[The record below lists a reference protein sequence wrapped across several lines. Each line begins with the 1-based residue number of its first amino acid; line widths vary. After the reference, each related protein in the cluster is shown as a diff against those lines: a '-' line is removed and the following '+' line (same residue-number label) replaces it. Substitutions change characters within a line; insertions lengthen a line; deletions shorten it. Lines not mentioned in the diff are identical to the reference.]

1 MVFTKLK
8 KILSYFKKIFRSGTK
23 MLRYYNLDFLR
34 AFAMMMGLVMHAPLL
49 FWQPDFAKVFGIGN
63 IAPAEEWINI
73 IGRYINNW
81 RMPLFFLLSG
91 FFSVLIIKRKGT
103 SQFIRDRLIRV
114 GLTCLVF
121 SSLYDIADGSFDFT
135 THHLW
140 FLYELMIFVFCF
152 SFLYRVQTIKDLLD
166 REISTRILLILFLW
180 LVATVPL
187 ANILNNWWHPLAWK
201 PSTTYFDLKLG
212 NMVYYFSYFLVG
224 VIFYSNQHI
233 FTKLKNSK
241 TILAIGILAV
251 LAFLLRVCS
260 DYLTLGGIDDLRNLA
275 QMQFDPIMV
284 ICNSLLIG
292 VNTILWC
299 LFFIGLT
306 SKFIVSGSA
315 ILRWFV
321 ELSYPIYIIHIIPIA
336 MMSALFYRAGLSQP
350 VILVLTII
358 AGFIVCVI
366 LYYILIKFTPLNWL
380 INGYSKSPLKI
391 KVWGR

>member
-23 MLRYYNLDFLR
+23 ILRYYNLDFLR

-140 FLYELMIFVFCF
+140 FLYELMIFVFFF

-366 LYYILIKFTPLNWL
+366 LYYILIKFTPLSWL

>member
-140 FLYELMIFVFCF
+140 FLYELMIFVFFF

-251 LAFLLRVCS
+251 LAFLLRVYS
-260 DYLTLGGIDDLRNLA
+260 DYVTLGGIDDLRNLA

-350 VILVLTII
+350 VIFVLTII

>member
-1 MVFTKLK
+1 MVFTKLQ
-8 KILSYFKKIFRSGTK
+8 KILSYFKEILFRGTK
-23 MLRYYNLDFLR
+23 MLRFHNLDFLR

-49 FWQPDFAKVFGIGN
+49 FWQPDFAKVFGIEN

-140 FLYELMIFVFCF
+140 FLYELIIFVFCF
-152 SFLYRVQTIKDLLD
+152 SFLYRVQTIRDLLD
-166 REISTRILLILFLW
+166 REISTRIFLILFLW

-233 FTKLKNSK
+233 FIKLKNSK
-241 TILAIGILAV
+241 TILVIGILAV
-251 LAFLLRVCS
+251 LAFLLRVYS

-292 VNTILWC
+292 INTILWC

-350 VILVLTII
+350 VIFVLTII

>member
-166 REISTRILLILFLW
+166 REISTRILLVLFLW

-233 FTKLKNSK
+233 FIKLKNSK
-241 TILAIGILAV
+241 TILVIGILAV
-251 LAFLLRVCS
+251 LAFLLRVYS

-350 VILVLTII
+350 VIFVLTII

>member
-1 MVFTKLK
+1 MEQKT
-8 KILSYFKKIFRSGTK
+8 
-23 MLRYYNLDFLR
+23 LRYHNLDFLR

-49 FWQPDFAKVFGIGN
+49 FWQPDFAKVFGIEN

-91 FFSVLIIKRKGT
+91 FFSILIIKRKGT
-103 SQFIRDRLIRV
+103 SQFIRDRLVRV

-121 SSLYDIADGSFDFT
+121 SSLYDIADGRFDFT

-140 FLYELMIFVFCF
+140 FLYELIIFVFCF
-152 SFLYRVQTIKDLLD
+152 SFLYRVKTIKDLFD
-166 REISTRILLILFLW
+166 RKISTQIFLILFVW
-180 LVATVPL
+180 LVATVPV

-212 NMVYYFSYFLVG
+212 NLVYYFSYFLIG

-233 FTKLKNSK
+233 FTKLKDGK
-241 TILAIGILAV
+241 TILIIGMLAV
-251 LAFLLRVCS
+251 LAFLLRVES
-260 DYLTLGGIDDLRNLA
+260 DYLIVGDAHLKDLA
-275 QMQFDPIMV
+275 QMQFDPVMV

-306 SKFIVSGSA
+306 SKFIASGSA

-321 ELSYPIYIIHIIPIA
+321 ELSYPIYIIHIIPIV
-336 MMSALFYRAGLSQP
+336 MMSALFYRAGFSQP
-350 VILVLTII
+350 IVFVLTII

-366 LYYILIKFTPLNWL
+366 LYYSLIKFTPLNWL

-391 KVWGR
+391 KVGGR

>member
-1 MVFTKLK
+1 M
-8 KILSYFKKIFRSGTK
+8 I
-23 MLRYYNLDFLR
+23 RYYNLDFLR

-49 FWQPDFAKVFGIGN
+49 FWQPDFAKVFGIEN

-121 SSLYDIADGSFDFT
+121 SSLYDIADGS
-135 THHLW
+135 
-140 FLYELMIFVFCF
+140 
-152 SFLYRVQTIKDLLD
+152 
-166 REISTRILLILFLW
+166 LI
-180 LVATVPL
+180 
-187 ANILNNWWHPLAWK
+187 
-201 PSTTYFDLKLG
+201 
-212 NMVYYFSYFLVG
+212 G

-233 FTKLKNSK
+233 FIKLKNSK
-241 TILAIGILAV
+241 TIFVIGILAV
-251 LAFLLRVCS
+251 LAFLLRVYS

-366 LYYILIKFTPLNWL
+366 LYYILIKFTPLSWL

>member
-1 MVFTKLK
+1 MVFTKLQ
-8 KILSYFKKIFRSGTK
+8 KILSYFKEILFRGTK
-23 MLRYYNLDFLR
+23 MLRFHNLDFLR

-49 FWQPDFAKVFGIGN
+49 FWQPDFAKVFGIEN

-140 FLYELMIFVFCF
+140 FLYELMVFVFCF
-152 SFLYRVQTIKDLLD
+152 SFLYRVQTIRDLLD
-166 REISTRILLILFLW
+166 REISTRIFLILFLW

-212 NMVYYFSYFLVG
+212 NMVYYFSYFLIG

-251 LAFLLRVCS
+251 LAFLLRVYS

-350 VILVLTII
+350 VIFVLTII

>member
-1 MVFTKLK
+1 MEQKT
-8 KILSYFKKIFRSGTK
+8 
-23 MLRYYNLDFLR
+23 LRYHNLDFLR

-49 FWQPDFAKVFGIGN
+49 FWQPDFAKVFGIEN

-91 FFSVLIIKRKGT
+91 FFSILIIKRKGT
-103 SQFIRDRLIRV
+103 SQFIRDRVVRV

-121 SSLYDIADGSFDFT
+121 SSLYDIADGRFDFT

-140 FLYELMIFVFCF
+140 FLYELIIFVFCF
-152 SFLYRVQTIKDLLD
+152 SFLYRTKTIKDLFD
-166 REISTRILLILFLW
+166 RKISTQIFLILFVW
-180 LVATVPL
+180 LVATVPV

-212 NMVYYFSYFLVG
+212 NLVYYFSYFLIG

-233 FTKLKNSK
+233 FTKLKDGK
-241 TILAIGILAV
+241 TILIIGMLAV
-251 LAFLLRVCS
+251 LAFLLRVQS
-260 DYLTLGGIDDLRNLA
+260 EYLIVGDAHLKDLA
-275 QMQFDPIMV
+275 QMQFDPVMV

-306 SKFIVSGSA
+306 SKFIASGSA

-321 ELSYPIYIIHIIPIA
+321 ELSYPIYIIHIIPIV
-336 MMSALFYRAGLSQP
+336 MMSALFYRAGFSQP
-350 VILVLTII
+350 IVFVLTII

-391 KVWGR
+391 KVGGR

>member
-23 MLRYYNLDFLR
+23 ILRYYDLDFLR

-140 FLYELMIFVFCF
+140 FLYELMIFVFFF
-152 SFLYRVQTIKDLLD
+152 SFLYRAQTIKDLLD

-260 DYLTLGGIDDLRNLA
+260 DYLTLGGLDDLRNLA

-366 LYYILIKFTPLNWL
+366 LYYILIKFTPLSWL

>member
-1 MVFTKLK
+1 M
-8 KILSYFKKIFRSGTK
+8 I
-23 MLRYYNLDFLR
+23 RYHNLDFLR

-73 IGRYINNW
+73 IGRFINNW

-121 SSLYDIADGSFDFT
+121 SALYDIVDGSFDFT

-166 REISTRILLILFLW
+166 REISTRILLVLFLW
-180 LVATVPL
+180 LTATVPL

-233 FTKLKNSK
+233 FTKVKNSK
-241 TILAIGILAV
+241 TVLAIGMLAV
-251 LAFLLRVCS
+251 LAFLLRVYS

-284 ICNSLLIG
+284 ICNSFLIG
-292 VNTILWC
+292 VNAILWC
-299 LFFIGLT
+299 LFFIGLA
-306 SKFIVSGSA
+306 SKFIVSGTA

-336 MMSALFYRAGLSQP
+336 MMSALFYRTGLSQP
-350 VILVLTII
+350 VIFVFTIL
-358 AGFIVCVI
+358 AGFVVCVI
-366 LYYILIKFTPLNWL
+366 LYYTLIKFTPLNWL
-380 INGYSKSPLKI
+380 INRYSKSPLKI
-391 KVWGR
+391 KIWGC

>member
-140 FLYELMIFVFCF
+140 FLYELMIFVFFF

-260 DYLTLGGIDDLRNLA
+260 DYLTLGGLDDLRNLA

-366 LYYILIKFTPLNWL
+366 LYYILIKFTPLSWL

>member
-1 MVFTKLK
+1 MEQKT
-8 KILSYFKKIFRSGTK
+8 
-23 MLRYYNLDFLR
+23 LRYHNLDFLR
-34 AFAMMMGLVMHAPLL
+34 AFAMMMGLFMHAPLL
-49 FWQPDFAKVFGIGN
+49 FWQPDFAKVFGIEN

-91 FFSVLIIKRKGT
+91 FFSILIIKRKGT
-103 SQFIRDRLIRV
+103 SQFIRDRVVRV

-121 SSLYDIADGSFDFT
+121 SSLYDIADGRFDFT

-140 FLYELMIFVFCF
+140 FLYELIIFVFCF
-152 SFLYRVQTIKDLLD
+152 SFLYRVKTIKDLFD
-166 REISTRILLILFLW
+166 RKISTQIFLILFVW
-180 LVATVPL
+180 LVATVPV

-212 NMVYYFSYFLVG
+212 NLVYYFSYFLIG

-233 FTKLKNSK
+233 FTKLKDGK
-241 TILAIGILAV
+241 VVLIIGILAV
-251 LAFLLRVCS
+251 LAFLLRVQS
-260 DYLTLGGIDDLRNLA
+260 DYFIVGDAHLKDLA
-275 QMQFDPIMV
+275 QMQFDPVMV

-306 SKFIVSGSA
+306 SKFIASSSA

-321 ELSYPIYIIHIIPIA
+321 ELSYPIYIIHIIPIV
-336 MMSALFYRAGLSQP
+336 MMSALFYRAGFSQP
-350 VILVLTII
+350 IVFVLTII
-358 AGFIVCVI
+358 AGFIVCVV
-366 LYYILIKFTPLNWL
+366 LYYSLIKFTPLNWL

-391 KVWGR
+391 KVGGR

>member
-187 ANILNNWWHPLAWK
+187 ANILNNWWHPLARK

-212 NMVYYFSYFLVG
+212 NMVYYFSYFLIG

-251 LAFLLRVCS
+251 LAFLLRVYS

-350 VILVLTII
+350 VIFVLTII

>member
-8 KILSYFKKIFRSGTK
+8 KLLIYFKKKFRRGTK
-23 MLRYYNLDFLR
+23 MLRYHNLDFLR

-49 FWQPDFAKVFGIGN
+49 FWQPDFAKVFGIEN

-251 LAFLLRVCS
+251 LAFLLRVYS

-350 VILVLTII
+350 VIFVLTII

>member
-8 KILSYFKKIFRSGTK
+8 K
-23 MLRYYNLDFLR
+23 MLRYHSLDFLR

-49 FWQPDFAKVFGIGN
+49 FWQPDFAKVFGIEN

-140 FLYELMIFVFCF
+140 FLYELMIFVFFF

-251 LAFLLRVCS
+251 LAFLLRVYS

-350 VILVLTII
+350 VIFVLTII

>member
-140 FLYELMIFVFCF
+140 FLYELMIFVFFF

-251 LAFLLRVCS
+251 LAFLLRVYS

-350 VILVLTII
+350 VIFVLTII

>member
-8 KILSYFKKIFRSGTK
+8 KILNYFKEILFRGTK
-23 MLRYYNLDFLR
+23 MLRYHNLDFLR

-49 FWQPDFAKVFGIGN
+49 FWQPDFAKVFGIEN

-251 LAFLLRVCS
+251 LAFLLRVYS

-350 VILVLTII
+350 VIFVLTII

>member
-1 MVFTKLK
+1 MVFTKLQK
-8 KILSYFKKIFRSGTK
+8 TLSYFKEILFRGTK
-23 MLRYYNLDFLR
+23 MLRFHNLDFLR

-49 FWQPDFAKVFGIGN
+49 FWQPDFAKVFGIEN

-166 REISTRILLILFLW
+166 REFSSRIFLILFLW

-212 NMVYYFSYFLVG
+212 NMVYYFSYFLIG

-251 LAFLLRVCS
+251 LAFLLRVYS

-350 VILVLTII
+350 VIFVLTII

>member
-49 FWQPDFAKVFGIGN
+49 FWQPDFAKVFGIEN

-212 NMVYYFSYFLVG
+212 NMVYYFSYFLIG

-251 LAFLLRVCS
+251 LAFLLRVYS

-350 VILVLTII
+350 VIFVLTII

>member
-140 FLYELMIFVFCF
+140 FLYELIIFVFCF

-251 LAFLLRVCS
+251 LAFLLRVYS

-350 VILVLTII
+350 VIFVLTII

-366 LYYILIKFTPLNWL
+366 LYYILIKFTPLSWL

>member
-1 MVFTKLK
+1 MVFTKLQ
-8 KILSYFKKIFRSGTK
+8 KILSYFKEILFRGTK
-23 MLRYYNLDFLR
+23 MLRFHNLDFLR

-49 FWQPDFAKVFGIGN
+49 FWQPDFAKVFGIEN

-152 SFLYRVQTIKDLLD
+152 SFLYRVQTIRDLLD
-166 REISTRILLILFLW
+166 REISTRIFLILFLW

-212 NMVYYFSYFLVG
+212 NMVYYFSYFLIG

-251 LAFLLRVCS
+251 LAFLLRVYS

-275 QMQFDPIMV
+275 QIQFDPIMV

-350 VILVLTII
+350 VIFVLTII

>member
-23 MLRYYNLDFLR
+23 MLRYHNLDFLR

-49 FWQPDFAKVFGIGN
+49 FWQPDFAKVFGIEN

-140 FLYELMIFVFCF
+140 FLYELIIFVFCF

-251 LAFLLRVCS
+251 LAFLLRVYS

-284 ICNSLLIG
+284 ICNSLLFG

-350 VILVLTII
+350 VIFVLTII
-358 AGFIVCVI
+358 AGFIVCVV

>member
-1 MVFTKLK
+1 M
-8 KILSYFKKIFRSGTK
+8 I
-23 MLRYYNLDFLR
+23 RYHNLDFLR

-73 IGRYINNW
+73 IGRFINNW

-121 SSLYDIADGSFDFT
+121 SALYDIADGSFDFT

-180 LVATVPL
+180 LAATVPL

-233 FTKLKNSK
+233 FTKVKNSK
-241 TILAIGILAV
+241 TVLAIGMLAV
-251 LAFLLRVCS
+251 LAFLLRVYS

-284 ICNSLLIG
+284 ICNSFLIG
-292 VNTILWC
+292 VNAILWC
-299 LFFIGLT
+299 LFFIGLA
-306 SKFIVSGSA
+306 SKFIVSGTA

-336 MMSALFYRAGLSQP
+336 MMSALFYRTGLSQP
-350 VILVLTII
+350 VIFVLTIL
-358 AGFIVCVI
+358 AGFVVCVI
-366 LYYILIKFTPLNWL
+366 LYYTLIKFTPLNWL
-380 INGYSKSPLKI
+380 INGYSKSPLKKLKI
-391 KVWGR
+391 WGR

>member
-1 MVFTKLK
+1 MQ
-8 KILSYFKKIFRSGTK
+8 
-23 MLRYYNLDFLR
+23 RYHNLDFLR
-34 AFAMMMGLVMHAPLL
+34 AFAIMMGLAIHAPLI
-49 FWQPDFAKVFGIGN
+49 FWQPDFAKVFGIEN
-63 IAPAEEWINI
+63 IAPAEEWMNVV
-73 IGRYINNW
+73 GRYISNW

-91 FFSVLIIKRKGT
+91 FFSVLIIEKKGT
-103 SQFIRDRLIRV
+103 SKFIKDRIIRV

-135 THHLW
+135 TQHLW

-152 SFLYRVQTIKDLLD
+152 SLLYRVQTMKHALN
-166 REISTRILLILFLW
+166 REISTRILLTIFLW

-201 PSTTYFDLKLG
+201 PSTTYFDVKIG
-212 NMVYYFSYFLVG
+212 NIIHYFSYFLLG

-241 TILAIGILAV
+241 TILVIGILAA
-251 LAFLLRVCS
+251 LAFILRVNT
-260 DYLTLGGIDDLRNLA
+260 DYLALGGVDDLKNLA

-284 ICNSLLIG
+284 MCNSVLIG

-299 LFFIGLT
+299 LFFIGLA
-306 SKFIVSGSA
+306 SKLINSGSS

-336 MMSALFYRAGLSQP
+336 MTSALFYRAQLSQP
-350 VILVLTII
+350 VIFVLTII
-358 AGFIVCVI
+358 VGFIVCVI

-391 KVWGR
+391 KLR

>member
-152 SFLYRVQTIKDLLD
+152 SFLYRVQTIKDLFD

-212 NMVYYFSYFLVG
+212 NLVYYFSYFLVG

-251 LAFLLRVCS
+251 LAFLLRVYS

-350 VILVLTII
+350 VIFVLTII

>member
-1 MVFTKLK
+1 MLN
-8 KILSYFKKIFRSGTK
+8 YFKKIFRSGTK
-23 MLRYYNLDFLR
+23 MIRYYNLDFLR

-73 IGRYINNW
+73 IGRFINNW

-201 PSTTYFDLKLG
+201 PSTTYFDLHLG
-212 NMVYYFSYFLVG
+212 NLVYYFSYFLVG

-251 LAFLLRVCS
+251 LAFLLRVYS

-350 VILVLTII
+350 VIFVLTII

-391 KVWGR
+391 KIWGR

>member
-49 FWQPDFAKVFGIGN
+49 FWQPDFAKVFGIEN

-103 SQFIRDRLIRV
+103 SQFIKDRLIRV

-152 SFLYRVQTIKDLLD
+152 SFLYRVQTIKDLFD

-180 LVATVPL
+180 LIATVPL

-212 NMVYYFSYFLVG
+212 NMVYYFSYFLIG

-251 LAFLLRVCS
+251 LAFLLRVYS

-366 LYYILIKFTPLNWL
+366 LYYILIKFTPLSWL

>member
-1 MVFTKLK
+1 MEQKT
-8 KILSYFKKIFRSGTK
+8 
-23 MLRYYNLDFLR
+23 LRYHNLDFLR

-49 FWQPDFAKVFGIGN
+49 FWQPDFAKVFGIEN

-91 FFSVLIIKRKGT
+91 FFSILIIKRKGT
-103 SQFIRDRLIRV
+103 SQFIRDRVVRV

-121 SSLYDIADGSFDFT
+121 SSLYDIADGRFDFT

-140 FLYELMIFVFCF
+140 FLYELIIFVFCF
-152 SFLYRVQTIKDLLD
+152 SFLYRVKTIKDLFD
-166 REISTRILLILFLW
+166 RKISTQIFLILFVW
-180 LVATVPL
+180 LVATVPV

-212 NMVYYFSYFLVG
+212 NLVYYFSYFLIG

-233 FTKLKNSK
+233 FTKLKDSK
-241 TILAIGILAV
+241 TVLIIGILAV
-251 LAFLLRVCS
+251 LAFLLRVQS
-260 DYLTLGGIDDLRNLA
+260 DYLIVGDAHLKDLA
-275 QMQFDPIMV
+275 QMQFDPVMV

-306 SKFIVSGSA
+306 SKFIASGSA

-321 ELSYPIYIIHIIPIA
+321 ELSYPIYIIHIIPIV
-336 MMSALFYRAGLSQP
+336 MMSALFYRAGFSQP
-350 VILVLTII
+350 IVFVLTII

-391 KVWGR
+391 KVGGR

>member
-1 MVFTKLK
+1 MVFTKLQ
-8 KILSYFKKIFRSGTK
+8 KILSYFKEILFRGTK
-23 MLRYYNLDFLR
+23 MLRFHNLDFLR

-49 FWQPDFAKVFGIGN
+49 FWQPDFAKVFGIEN

-166 REISTRILLILFLW
+166 REFSSRIFLILFLW

-212 NMVYYFSYFLVG
+212 NMVYYFSYFLIG

-251 LAFLLRVCS
+251 LAFLLRVYS

-350 VILVLTII
+350 VIFVLTII

>member
-140 FLYELMIFVFCF
+140 FLYELMIFVFFF

-251 LAFLLRVCS
+251 LAFLLRVYS

-350 VILVLTII
+350 VIFVLTII

-380 INGYSKSPLKI
+380 INGYSKSPSKI
-391 KVWGR
+391 KIWGR